1 MKTEN
6 LWLSVVVGVGVLLGV
21 VVGGY
26 LASYTVPV
34 SAQNMD
40 GDPPPLPP
48 PPAGQTPPP
57 TQPPTYPPPPPMCI
71 EYGPNATE
79 ECTDGAWSGWNLS
92 DKPMRAPGYYNIMI
106 PPHSRVY
113 IGINRVTRR
122 VKVYPCGMSRSRI
135 DRMSWQTYTIRTN
148 TVCAKEQR
156 PPEKDPGDSAVTTV
170 DTTVEEVG
178 DTVEPK
184 DVPIYE

>member
-26 LASYTVPV
+26 LSTNSASV
-34 SAQNMD
+34 SANAD
-40 GDPPPLPP
+40 G
-48 PPAGQTPPP
+48 
-57 TQPPTYPPPPPMCI
+57 PPMCTKI
-71 EYGPNATE
+71 MTDKAAE
-79 ECTDGAWSGWNLS
+79 ECTDGVWSGWNLS

-113 IGINRVTRR
+113 IGITKVTTKYKMF
-122 VKVYPCGMSRSRI
+122 VCGTSPSTVP
-135 DRMSWQTYTIRTN
+135 WLQAYTMRTN

-170 DTTVEEVG
+170 DTTAEEVG